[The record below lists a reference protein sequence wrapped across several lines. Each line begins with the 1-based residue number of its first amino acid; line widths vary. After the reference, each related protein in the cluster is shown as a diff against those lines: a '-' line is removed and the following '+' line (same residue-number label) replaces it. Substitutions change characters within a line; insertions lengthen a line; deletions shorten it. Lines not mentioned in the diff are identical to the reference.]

1 MGDIF
6 LLFLDFLRFSNK
18 EQCVQNP
25 ATRRMPSYECVARV
39 GDKIFVPKKYS
50 FEDVSHLQFD
60 AYYELLSIEQKEM
73 CVCYNVL
80 LLAGGNQ
87 GTREPIK
94 KEVMCEHEFLVY
106 REYYEKK
113 HFENGREE

>member
-1 MGDIF
+1 
-6 LLFLDFLRFSNK
+6 
-18 EQCVQNP
+18 
-25 ATRRMPSYECVARV
+25 MPSCECVARV

-60 AYYELLSIEQKEM
+60 AYYKLLSIVQKDM

-80 LLAGGNQ
+80 LLAERNQ
-87 GTREPIK
+87 DTQAPIK

-106 REYYEKK
+106 REYYKRK
-113 HFENGREE
+113 HFENGRE